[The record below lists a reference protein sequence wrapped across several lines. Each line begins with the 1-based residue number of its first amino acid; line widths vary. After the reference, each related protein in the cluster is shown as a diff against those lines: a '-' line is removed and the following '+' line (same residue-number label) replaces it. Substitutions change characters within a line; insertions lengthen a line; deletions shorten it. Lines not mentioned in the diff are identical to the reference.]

1 MRTTVT
7 VPMLLLGTFLL
18 LGGCAGRQSPT
29 RADRARELTEEGWTL
44 FARDDFDGALI
55 KFDEALAELSEY
67 PDAHLGRGWALA
79 FQREFYE
86 ARFALVTA
94 RELDDSEV
102 DTWAGGAFVFSQMGD
117 HDQVVAWAET
127 ALGIALQQGS
137 NWSFSRYSGI
147 DHRHL
152 RWTLAQAYWYRGSWA
167 QCSTQ
172 LDVLEAGIDHGLDPQ
187 TLLGHLQRLW
197 LSPF

>member
-1 MRTTVT
+1 MRTPVM

-29 RADRARELTEEGWTL
+29 RADQARELTEEGWVL

-67 PDAHLGRGWALA
+67 ADAHLGRGWALA
-79 FQREFYE
+79 FRREFHE

-94 RELDDSEV
+94 RELDDSEI
-102 DTWAGGAFVFSQMGD
+102 DTWAGGAFVFSQLGD
-117 HDQVVAWAET
+117 HDQVVGWAET
-127 ALGIALQQGS
+127 ALGIAFQQGA
-137 NWSFSRYSGI
+137 NWSFTRYSGI

-152 RWTLAQAYWYRGSWA
+152 RWTLAQAYWYRGSWV
-167 QCSTQ
+167 QCSSQ
-172 LDVLEAGIDHGLDPQ
+172 LDVLESGVDHGLDPQ